1 MAKDYQKELDALPE
15 IKHLKS
21 AIDQLQSDLT
31 QGGLPFD
38 TRQQLIHRLFRFDMV
53 IGAVMTCDSI
63 IKLQLNALTDDD
75 RELHDQ
81 LEGAITNSIAKTYAD
96 LAKVRSFD
104 WEKLNPQRGALIE
117 RFNREIKS

>member
-63 IKLQLNALTDDD
+63 VKLQLNALTDDD

-81 LEGAITNSIAKTYAD
+81 LEWAITYFREESERLIG
-96 LAKVRSFD
+96 LAIENLRQAVPPRHETDRPRRSG
-104 WEKLNPQRGALIE
+104 L
-117 RFNREIKS
+117 

>member
-81 LEGAITNSIAKTYAD
+81 LEVGD
-96 LAKVRSFD
+96 HLLPR
-104 WEKLNPQRGALIE
+104 RE
-117 RFNREIKS
+117 RASDRPGDREPPAGCATPA